1 MTIKKTLTVAALLA
15 AGSANAAGFYI
26 GSTQS
31 GRATGMGSAIVGH
44 IDDASANWYNP
55 AGLLGVK
62 KLDIQLGDTGI
73 NPRITFTPTQGAP
86 AGVGQEYGQEFSVSP
101 PPHFYAAYRISEQFA
116 AGLGVNV
123 PYAARS
129 NWEDDFVGKD
139 LGHISR
145 LATWH
150 INPNVAFQP
159 HERVRLG
166 VGFNLVRGTI
176 EVERDLN
183 FLTSVGAVRLGG
195 ASWGYGL
202 NAGAQVDLVPKL
214 LSLGVTYR
222 GQVNLHFKGDADF
235 QNVPAAFESR
245 LQDQPIG
252 GRVRLPTLV
261 TVGLAATPME
271 KLTVAA
277 DVNWQRWSDFPELF
291 FDFGDDGLVPG
302 TLDAPLKKDWENTLA
317 FRVGAEYGFTQAL
330 TGRLGVVYDPTPSPE
345 ETLSPDLP
353 DADRIAVALGGGYK
367 LGGLKFD
374 LGYQFVK
381 LMDTDSSYPNLP
393 GTMGG
398 SAHVLSGTIGYSL

>member
-15 AGSANAAGFYI
+15 ASSANAAGFYI

-31 GRATGMGSAIVGH
+31 GRATGMGTALVGH

-62 KLDIQLGDTGI
+62 KLDLQLGDTGI
-73 NPRITFTPTQGAP
+73 IPRLTFTPTQGAP
-86 AGVGQEYGQEFSVSP
+86 AGVGQTYNQEFSVSP
-101 PPHFYAAYRISEQFA
+101 PPHFYAAYRISEKLA
-116 AGLGVNV
+116 AGIGVNV

-145 LATWH
+145 LAAWH
-150 INPNVAFQP
+150 INPNVAFAP
-159 HERVRLG
+159 HERVRLAL
-166 VGFNLVRGTI
+166 GFNLVRGTI
-176 EVERDLN
+176 EVKRDLN
-183 FLTSVGAVRLGG
+183 FLTSVGEVHLGG

-202 NAGAQVDLVPKL
+202 NAGAQFDVVPKL
-214 LSLGVTYR
+214 LTLGVTYR

-235 QNVPAAFESR
+235 SGVPASFESR
-245 LQDQPIG
+245 LVDQTVG

-261 TVGLAATPME
+261 SAGLALTPME
-271 KLTVAA
+271 KLTLGA

-302 TLDAPLKKDWENTLA
+302 TLDAPLKKDWENTLT
-317 FRVGAEYGFTQAL
+317 FRLGGEYAITEAL
-330 TGRLGVVYDPTPSPE
+330 TGRVGLVYDPTPSPV

-353 DADRIAVALGGGYK
+353 DADRIAFALGGGYK

-381 LMDTDSSYPNLP
+381 LMDTDTSYPNLP

-398 SAHVLSGTIGYSL
+398 SAHVLSGTLGYAL